1 MIGNY
6 IKLAL
11 RHMVR
16 QKSYVFI
23 NVTGLTVGLAC
34 SILIALFVIHEVS
47 YDGFNEKKNHLFKYK
62 TILAKALISKP
73 FLILRLFQ

>member
-47 YDGFNEKKNHLFKYK
+47 YDGF
-62 TILAKALISKP
+62 
-73 FLILRLFQ
+73 